1 MTRDDVTFITLDAK
15 TIAAAKERGEA
26 GFDLDDVINT
36 SGRKVG
42 RANKSESKNIRV
54 GNIGLALS
62 YFDGKD
68 QNGQKTDKPAFAT
81 KKDEADPTGKKKIPQ
96 LWTEAQI
103 EAHKA
108 SSTYTTT
115 KNGQTVTVDVQHK
128 LEDYAEIGYNG
139 AQKDNKDAFF
149 IPKVGSRVVKVQAAV
164 QKYDLDLAAACD
176 VLRPGMTVCVT
187 KKDNILVKP
196 VQKKDGTLDF
206 QPVTSSIVV
215 KATDIMIDG
224 NARTSDSGRV
234 YKGANVSVNTGK
246 IYQTKFSY
254 PQLNED
260 GTAKKDAD
268 GKVKYYAPIDLKL
281 RGNTALRMDAL
292 VADALEGTGAK
303 NKAAQAQQ
311 QADLAQQIAPTTPAA
326 SAAPAAPGVDP
337 WA

>member
-1 MTRDDVTFITLDAK
+1 MTRDDVTFITLDAA
-15 TIAAAKERGEA
+15 TIAAAKTRGEA

-68 QNGQKTDKPAFAT
+68 QNGQKTNKPAFAT

-96 LWTEAQI
+96 LWTDAQI
-103 EAHKA
+103 AAHEA

-128 LEDYAEIGYNG
+128 LADYAEIGYNG
-139 AQKDNKDAFF
+139 AQKDHMEKF
-149 IPKVGSRVVKVQAAV
+149 IPAVGRPVVKVQAAV

-224 NARTSDSGRV
+224 NERTSDSGRV

-254 PQLNED
+254 PQLNEN

-268 GKVKYYAPIDLKL
+268 GKIKYYAPVDLKL

-292 VADALEGTGAK
+292 VADALEGTGTK

-311 QADLAQQIAPTTPAA
+311 QADRAQQIAPTTPAA
-326 SAAPAAPGVDP
+326 PAAPAAPGIDDP

>member
-1 MTRDDVTFITLDAK
+1 MTRNDVRFITLDAA
-15 TIAAAKERGEA
+15 TIAEAKTRGEA

-68 QNGQKTDKPAFAT
+68 QNGKKTNFPAVAT
-81 KKDEADPTGKKKIPQ
+81 KKDEADSTGKTKVPQ

-108 SSTYTTT
+108 LSTYTGADG
-115 KNGQTVTVDVQHK
+115 KTVSVQHK
-128 LEDYAEIGYNG
+128 LEDYTEIGYNG
-139 AQKDNKDAFF
+139 AMEDKSKF
-149 IPKVGSRVVKVQAAV
+149 IPKVGGPVAKVQAAV

-224 NARTSDSGRV
+224 NERVSASGTS

-260 GTAKKDAD
+260 GTAKTDDK
-268 GKVKYYAPIDLKL
+268 GKVKYYAPVDLKL

-292 VADALEGTGAK
+292 VADALEGTGTK

-311 QADLAQQIAPTTPAA
+311 QAQQAQQIAPTA
-326 SAAPAAPGVDP
+326 SVATAAPAAPGVNP
-337 WA
+337 WG